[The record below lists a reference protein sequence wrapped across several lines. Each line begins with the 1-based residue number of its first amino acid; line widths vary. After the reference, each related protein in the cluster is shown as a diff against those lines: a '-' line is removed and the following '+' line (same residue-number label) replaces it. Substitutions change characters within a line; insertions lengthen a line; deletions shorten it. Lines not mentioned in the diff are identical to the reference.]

1 MKDLNLSDDPQG
13 RGAFIHARSAGDED
27 VHLRLGHNGKWIG
40 VLLGQGEAVQLRD
53 WLSNWILR

>member
-13 RGAFIHARSAGDED
+13 RGAFVHVRSINDKD

-40 VLLGQGEAVQLRD
+40 VLLDQEEAVQLRD
-53 WLSNWILR
+53 WLSDWILR

>member
-40 VLLGQGEAVQLRD
+40 VLLDQGEAVQLRD
-53 WLSNWILR
+53 WILR